1 MDYLRRLLSRSRR
14 RPAALL
20 SSILNRVPLE
30 ILVYMMDF
38 LPKSAVASSLSCMQ
52 LKCLLGTQHFLKV
65 ASSAKNTLALLGLL
79 ALDLPNQVVI
89 WKTCLGTTAW
99 PMVLAVGFINTTL
112 YASRPVWLR
121 TGITI
126 LTRSPADLV
135 QLLSRWPSRDITNG
149 PSVQNYWRLCPEKQ

>member
-38 LPKSAVASSLSCMQ
+38 LPPESAAAFSLSCMQ

-89 WKTCLGTTAW
+89 WKTCLGTTA
-99 PMVLAVGFINTTL
+99 
-112 YASRPVWLR
+112 
-121 TGITI
+121 
-126 LTRSPADLV
+126 
-135 QLLSRWPSRDITNG
+135 
-149 PSVQNYWRLCPEKQ
+149 